1 MSNVQPIQ
9 DTTPL
14 NLATMGAAAAGGRR
28 LAMVTA
34 YDHPSA
40 VLAQEA
46 GVDLLLVGDSAAMV
60 VLGRESTNDVTME
73 EMLLFTRAVSR
84 GATSAIV
91 VGDMPF
97 MSYQPSDELAV
108 VNAGRLIGAGGADC
122 VKLEGGGQMVDRV
135 RAITQAG
142 IAVIGHLGL
151 TPQSAPALGG
161 FRAQARTADA
171 AQRLLED
178 AVALQDAGAI
188 ALVLEAI
195 PPQVADLVTER
206 LQIPTIGIGA
216 GAGTNGQVLVWHDL
230 LGYTERTARF
240 VRRYA
245 ELAGPTRDALS
256 AYVRDVR
263 SGTYPAVEHTY
274 TMPADELEALGIA
287 LGDPGLAAVP
297 DAG

>member
-9 DTTPL
+9 DATPL
-14 NLATMGAAAAGGRR
+14 NLATIAAASAAGRR
-28 LAMVTA
+28 LTMVTA

-40 VLAQEA
+40 ALAQEA

-84 GATSAIV
+84 AATTAIV

-108 VNAGRLIGAGGADC
+108 TNAGRLIGEGGADC
-122 VKLEGGGQMVDRV
+122 VKLEGGGRMVDRV

-142 IAVIGHLGL
+142 IAVVGHLGL

-161 FRAQARTADA
+161 FRAQARTAEA

-178 AVALQDAGAI
+178 ALALQEAGAI
-188 ALVLEAI
+188 AIVLEAI
-195 PPQVADLVTER
+195 PPQVADLVTAR
-206 LQIPTIGIGA
+206 VSIPTIGIGA

-245 ELAGPTRDALS
+245 ELAAPTRDALA

-263 SGTYPAVEHTY
+263 SGAFPTAEHTY
-274 TMPADELEALGIA
+274 SMPAEELDALATALDE
-287 LGDPGLAAVP
+287 PGLAAVP

>member
-9 DTTPL
+9 DTSPL
-14 NLATMGAAAAGGRR
+14 NLATIGAAAAAGRR
-28 LAMVTA
+28 LTMVTA

-40 VLAQEA
+40 ALAQEA

-73 EMLLFTRAVSR
+73 EMLLFTRAVTR
-84 GATSAIV
+84 AATKTIV

-108 VNAGRLIGAGGADC
+108 TNAGRLIAEGGADC
-122 VKLEGGGQMVDRV
+122 VKLEGGGRMADRV

-142 IAVIGHLGL
+142 IAVVGHLGL

-161 FRAQARTADA
+161 FRAQARTAEA

-178 AVALQDAGAI
+178 AVALQEAGAI
-188 ALVLEAI
+188 MLVLEAI

-206 LQIPTIGIGA
+206 LRIPTIGIGA

-245 ELAGPTRDALS
+245 ELAGPTRDAL
-256 AYVRDVR
+256 ADYVRDVR
-263 SGTYPAVEHTY
+263 SGAFPTVEHTY
-274 TMPADELEALGIA
+274 AMPADELAALGVA
-287 LGDPGLAAVP
+287 LDEPGLAAVP

>member
-1 MSNVQPIQ
+1 MTNVQPLRGEAPPTIA
-9 DTTPL
+9 TIGTVARTRPL
-14 NLATMGAAAAGGRR
+14 T
-28 LAMVTA
+28 MVTA

-40 VLAQEA
+40 ALAQEA

-84 GATSAIV
+84 AATSAIV

-97 MSYQPSDELAV
+97 MSYQPSDELAIT
-108 VNAGRLIGAGGADC
+108 NAGRLIAEGGADC
-122 VKLEGGGQMVDRV
+122 VKLEGGGRMVDRV
-135 RAITQAG
+135 RAIAESG

-161 FRAQARTADA
+161 FRAQARTAEA

-178 AVALQDAGAI
+178 ALALEAAGAVAI
-188 ALVLEAI
+188 VLEAI
-195 PPQVADLVTER
+195 PPQVAEVVTER
-206 LQIPTIGIGA
+206 LAIPTIGIGA
-216 GAGTNGQVLVWHDL
+216 GPGTSGQVLVWHDL

-240 VRRYA
+240 VRRYGD
-245 ELAGPTRDALS
+245 LVTPTRDALG

-263 SGTYPAVEHTY
+263 ARAFPEPEHTY
-274 TMPADELEALGIA
+274 AMPEAELARFEAMVA
-287 LGDPGLAAVP
+287 PPSVSSFQ
-297 DAG
+297 